1 MHLIQ
6 QPRVRIS
13 ALAKFQ
19 RKVLL
24 CQLSA
29 NPEQEPR
36 SKKKWS
42 TLQKDEQMFDQF
54 LTKRK
59 YPEPR
64 ILLPRGGTISHQ
76 NILVCFHSGMTV
88 PFSGFDDLKNDFF
101 VKASEPLKRFYQA

>member
-1 MHLIQ
+1 M
-6 QPRVRIS
+6 
-13 ALAKFQ
+13 
-19 RKVLL
+19 
-24 CQLSA
+24 
-29 NPEQEPR
+29 
-36 SKKKWS
+36 
-42 TLQKDEQMFDQF
+42 QKDEQRFYQF

-59 YPEPR
+59 CPQPR